1 VTTRSRGSPQDVPS
15 LRFRHP
21 VEADHLPVVRQL
33 DAWSDSRAIPQL
45 LPRLWFRHFSATA
58 WLAETDAARLV
69 GVVVGFASPDRSDEG
84 RLNLVAVDPNLRRRG
99 IGRGLVERLVTTLG
113 ERGVTVVEAIVW
125 AGDRPVI
132 DFCRA
137 IGFVPDDGPGTTP
150 IYGVPAFADY
160 DSMADDKVR
169 LVRRIR

>member
-1 VTTRSRGSPQDVPS
+1 VTTRPRGSAEDVPI
-15 LRFRHP
+15 LHFRHP

-33 DAWSDSRAIPQL
+33 DAWSDSRGIPQL

-58 WLAETDAARLV
+58 WLAEMETARLV
-69 GVVVGFASPDRSDEG
+69 GVVVGFASPDRPGEG

-99 IGRGLVERLVTTLG
+99 IGRALVERLVTTLD
-113 ERGVTVVEAIVW
+113 ERGVTVVEAVVW

-137 IGFVPDDGPGTTP
+137 IGFAPDDGPGTTP

-169 LVRRIR
+169 LFRRIR